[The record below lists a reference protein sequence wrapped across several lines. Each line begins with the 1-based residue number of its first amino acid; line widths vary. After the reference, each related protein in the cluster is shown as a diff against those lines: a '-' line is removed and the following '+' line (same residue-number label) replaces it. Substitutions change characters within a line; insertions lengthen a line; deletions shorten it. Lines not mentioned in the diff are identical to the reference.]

1 MKNRE
6 KEKERESEF
15 LVRSE
20 LARGEELRRQK
31 TTLGTYTQQETK
43 EKLESMNPHSFIAPF
58 IRSLCF
64 FGVLCFASVDFENHC
79 SYAV

>member
-20 LARGEELRRQK
+20 LARGGGTQK
-31 TTLGTYTQQETK
+31 TTTEQETK
-43 EKLESMNPHSFIAPF
+43 EKLASMNPHSFIAPF

>member
-31 TTLGTYTQQETK
+31 TTTQETK